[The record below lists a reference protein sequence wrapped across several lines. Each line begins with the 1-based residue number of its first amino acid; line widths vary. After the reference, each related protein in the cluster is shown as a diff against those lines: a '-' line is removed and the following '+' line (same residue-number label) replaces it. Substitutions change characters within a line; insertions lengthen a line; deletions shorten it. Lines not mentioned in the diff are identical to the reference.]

1 VSGGT
6 PLDSLLWENLGKV
19 VGSGV
24 DGTPE
29 MTTWSAKL
37 GAHVAVPFDQLFYPT
52 EDSAGG
58 RRATRARFPN
68 GNPEHDIVP
77 NGYTKADSWAAPP
90 PWPQTLVQENP
101 LRTDLVRKACPADA
115 CQPGGPSGGGP
126 PWAIFCCFFWG
137 SGATAEN
144 WTTGSFWATQ
154 PGPSPS
160 VHIDGV
166 AGVNEAH

>member
-1 VSGGT
+1 
-6 PLDSLLWENLGKV
+6 
-19 VGSGV
+19 
-24 DGTPE
+24 

-37 GAHVAVPFDQLFYPT
+37 GAHVALPFDQLFYPT

-90 PWPQTLVQENP
+90 PWPQTLIQENP